1 MRSTAAEQR
10 GTGIRT
16 HLRAY
21 SESLRGRARPRDF
34 VSRLC
39 AAPLAAQR
47 GRDSLWIPIIF
58 KGLLRAEKGWGSSL
72 YRLPAFCHRDRLIHA
87 GRFFRKEK
95 SSFLRAERSPAP
107 HWGFCA
113 EPARSFLRRSLCA
126 AYGDEFFLYEKMGRR
141 AIDHE
146 GSTSEEGPPPPKKFM
161 GIQGGLDPRC
171 VVKRRIAE
179 AWGQRPQG
187 LALRSSRDPE

>member
-21 SESLRGRARPRDF
+21 SESLRGRARTRDF

-47 GRDSLWIPIIF
+47 GRDSPWIPIIF

-87 GRFFRKEK
+87 GRFFVKKKAHSCVRSAPLRRTGVSAQNPLEAFCVAVSAPLMGMNFFFTKKWVGGRSITKEVPARKAPTPK
-95 SSFLRAERSPAP
+95 KIYGNPRGGRSPMRRETTHRRGLGTASP
-107 HWGFCA
+107 
-113 EPARSFLRRSLCA
+113 RSCPSFIQRS
-126 AYGDEFFLYEKMGRR
+126 
-141 AIDHE
+141 
-146 GSTSEEGPPPPKKFM
+146 
-161 GIQGGLDPRC
+161 
-171 VVKRRIAE
+171 
-179 AWGQRPQG
+179 
-187 LALRSSRDPE
+187 